1 MDEEL
6 HKRFDARG
14 TTGIAVWLP
23 RELHD
28 ADNVRVAMQRGYR
41 LSEVVSDA
49 VRNWL
54 MAHGAPGAWV
64 QVAIQQRAGSDS
76 DNHREA
82 SAFFAMVAREPLR
95 ASTGNLIAR
104 EAMVGRWGSDWREG
118 DVVDTVHA
126 VVMSAVRDLGPRWQ
140 SVHADVI
147 G

>member
-1 MDEEL
+1 MDQEM
-6 HKRFDARG
+6 HHRFDARG

-28 ADNVRVAMQRGYR
+28 ADNVQEAMTRGYR
-41 LSEVVSDA
+41 LSEVVSNA

-64 QVAIQQRAGSDS
+64 QVAIQQRAGSDAE
-76 DNHREA
+76 NHREA
-82 SAFFAMVAREPLR
+82 SAFFSMAREPLR

-104 EAMVGRWGSDWREG
+104 EAMVGRWGADWREG

>member
-1 MDEEL
+1 MNVSGGVHGPTVRALREKLGVSQERL
-6 HKRFDARG
+6 AARAG
-14 TTGIAVWLP
+14 L
-23 RELHD
+23 
-28 ADNVRVAMQRGYR
+28 AMQRGYR
-41 LSEVVSDA
+41 LSEVVSNA

-64 QVAIQQRAGSDS
+64 QVAIQQRAGSDAE
-76 DNHREA
+76 NHREA
-82 SAFFAMVAREPLR
+82 SAFFSMVAREPLR

-126 VVMSAVRDLGPRWQ
+126 VVMSAVRDLGPQWQ
-140 SVHADVI
+140 SQHADVI